1 MWKVKKIINGVKNMP
16 YIEVKG
22 KKLEL
27 DEDGCLQDW
36 QQWDEDVA
44 KALAADDRFTGAKV
58 ELTDEHWEIIRFL
71 REYFEKYGVAPPIR
85 QLVKEVKKALG
96 PEKGNLQYL
105 YKLFPQGP
113 AKDAC
118 RIAGLPKPTG
128 CV

>member
-1 MWKVKKIINGVKNMP
+1 MP
-16 YIEVKG
+16 EIEVKG
-22 KKLEL
+22 RKLLL
-27 DEDGCLQDW
+27 DEDGFLQDW
-36 QQWDEDVA
+36 EEWDEDVA
-44 KALAADDRFTGAKV
+44 KALAADDRWTGAKV

-71 REYFEKYGVAPPIR
+71 RSYYEKYGVAPPIR
-85 QLVKEVKKALG
+85 ILVKEVKKAFG
-96 PEKGNLQYL
+96 PEKGNLKYL